1 MTTGAHILAMSIA
14 SIAAGTVLLVLKTNE
29 AMATLL
35 VTSGVG
41 GFWREIHVAK
51 KAAQEA
57 KAETK
62 EAKAETQQIAQEL
75 FERTGTT
82 ITKKPSV

>member
-1 MTTGAHILAMSIA
+1 MTTGAHILAMSVA

-41 GFWREIHVAK
+41 GFWREIVLAK
-51 KAAQEA
+51 KATKEAQ
-57 KAETK
+57 AETK
-62 EAKAETQQIAQEL
+62 EVEREL

-82 ITKKPSV
+82 IIKKPG